1 MTSTHR
7 LEAALQDD
15 GDLNP
20 RKCQKIR
27 SNSSDTESD
36 STVAYHEDAAV
47 SDEMQLKPTPA
58 TSSVTVPP
66 ELKIEQHVKPAVGE
80 VLQVL
85 LSGTA
90 PPAAMSP
97 EMFSALTA
105 KLTHVLDAADR
116 DNTSSIN
123 HGASLAAARLLP
135 QLEKLVEENQ
145 NLTAAARQTEELTQR
160 LQAAERKLHAK
171 DRLLRESERA
181 LATQVQHTDCY
192 RDMAQTYTSMY
203 LKATRVAQSLQA
215 MSSSQHSSQQG
226 SSAGERGRHSPDW
239 LDAAM
244 AVPIVR
250 LRQPLPID
258 LPGMDPPGS
267 LAAPAVSRS
276 AAPAVGRSRANDE
289 ASVEISSSE
298 IDEEVEKYEDV
309 VPDDTDIVEIMMRDD
324 IRKYGAERTSQRWA
338 CHRYIF
344 HHLALEDSKDT
355 AFTPAD
361 AEIYPSTDDGRM
373 YA

>member
-1 MTSTHR
+1 
-7 LEAALQDD
+7 
-15 GDLNP
+15 
-20 RKCQKIR
+20 
-27 SNSSDTESD
+27 
-36 STVAYHEDAAV
+36 
-47 SDEMQLKPTPA
+47 
-58 TSSVTVPP
+58 
-66 ELKIEQHVKPAVGE
+66 
-80 VLQVL
+80 
-85 LSGTA
+85 
-90 PPAAMSP
+90 
-97 EMFSALTA
+97 
-105 KLTHVLDAADR
+105 
-116 DNTSSIN
+116 
-123 HGASLAAARLLP
+123 
-135 QLEKLVEENQ
+135 
-145 NLTAAARQTEELTQR
+145 
-160 LQAAERKLHAK
+160 
-171 DRLLRESERA
+171 
-181 LATQVQHTDCY
+181 
-192 RDMAQTYTSMY
+192 
-203 LKATRVAQSLQA
+203 VAQSLQA
-215 MSSSQHSSQQG
+215 MSSSQHSSQRG
-226 SSAGERGRHSPDW
+226 SSAGERSRHSPDW